1 MSWSLAWSQEIEKQ
15 NKKTDALRKHWLPR
29 NISTDLISGM
39 KLPHQSTSGSWYVL
53 SWPTV
58 MNDKSEHWGKF
69 ESDKEMLVS
78 WTRPRSRREYLK
90 MRTVM
95 SRLPQ
100 LMMTALE
107 DARFARLLIFRS
119 DYFLFCKY
127 CIHFESSTEE
137 TWHTWQEDVLVNTF
151 NRRVLWWAV
160 SLERSLSYTNHLS
173 GNFYLCNRD

>member
-1 MSWSLAWSQEIEKQ
+1 
-15 NKKTDALRKHWLPR
+15 
-29 NISTDLISGM
+29 
-39 KLPHQSTSGSWYVL
+39 
-53 SWPTV
+53 
-58 MNDKSEHWGKF
+58 
-69 ESDKEMLVS
+69 
-78 WTRPRSRREYLK
+78 

-137 TWHTWQEDVLVNTF
+137 T
-151 NRRVLWWAV
+151 
-160 SLERSLSYTNHLS
+160 
-173 GNFYLCNRD
+173 